1 MVEAP
6 DNLST
11 IAAYVARADARDWD
25 AFDTLIHPDVTYEI
39 ALTRE
44 RVRGR
49 ERLREF
55 NTSYPGDWHL
65 ALAESYADAHGGV
78 ARLDWRVGVGP
89 TEPAIV
95 FFRFDDAGLITHITD
110 WWPEPYEPP
119 PGREHLVERY

>member
-1 MVEAP
+1 MAATP

-11 IAAYVARADARDWD
+11 IGSYVAHVEARDWD
-25 AFDTLIHPDVTYEI
+25 ALDALIHPEVTYDLP
-39 ALTRE
+39 LTRE
-44 RVRGR
+44 QLTGR

-55 NTSYPGDWHL
+55 NTAYPGDWHL
-65 ALAESYADAHGGV
+65 ELAESYADESGGV
-78 ARLDWRVGVGP
+78 ARLVTRIGTGP

-95 FFRFDDAGLITHITD
+95 FFGFDDAGLITHITD